1 VATATIVATVG
12 ACLLPATAHAAD
24 ALPNSTVLPTVT
36 TQDFSANLVEAP
48 VSDYG
53 VSVASNGTVS
63 LPAGDTVQNVHG
75 QAVLYKGSTAIGP
88 MVGPNAQPAVASGPP
103 TAPTVVPTP
112 GSTTNGLLRRAKAT
126 KGVVNGC
133 DCEVT
138 WGIISGTVYFNK
150 KGTGLIAV
158 GGASAAAIFALVGG
172 PLGDVLALGG
182 IYLMTTAEIA
192 KEEGWCLDYRF
203 GLADLVNPEYDFGG
217 AGHYSG
223 GFCTG
228 SY

>member
-1 VATATIVATVG
+1 MNRVLRSARVHPRISAGVATATIVATVG

-24 ALPNSTVLPTVT
+24 ALPNSGGPP
-36 TQDFSANLVEAP
+36 N
-48 VSDYG
+48 
-53 VSVASNGTVS
+53 SVASNGTVS